1 MNRTSLLRALV
12 AFFIGFGLAMQAAA
26 QSWPTKPVK
35 IIVPYSPGGLPD
47 TVARVVGQALSEK
60 WGHQVIVENK
70 PGGNGL
76 VAAPL
81 ITSAPPDGY
90 TLLVTDGTMFS
101 VNLYTYKQL
110 PYDPAKDF
118 TFISMVA
125 RAPLFLAVNPSLK
138 VNTFEDFLAMV
149 KGAPGKYSY
158 GSSGIGSVHHLTTE
172 MMKAGL
178 GLDMVH
184 VPYKGTGQSIPALVS
199 GDVQAVFSAMPSLT
213 GFVKDGRLKLIAVN
227 TEKRSAL
234 SPQIP
239 TVAEFGLPGF
249 EYSPHIGVSGPA
261 GMPPALVQKI
271 SRDVAEVVKSP
282 AMAERMTTLGIDA
295 VGSTPEAYAAQHVAD
310 RERYGRAVKTAG
322 IRPE

>member
-1 MNRTSLLRALV
+1 MNSKWRWLGALAL
-12 AFFIGFGLAMQAAA
+12 AFALAPPAWS
-26 QSWPTKPVK
+26 QSYPTRPVK
-35 IIVPYSPGGLPD
+35 IVVPYSPGGLPD
-47 TVARVVGQALSEK
+47 TVARVVGQALSDK
-60 WGHQVIVENK
+60 WGQQVIVENK

-81 ITSAPPDGY
+81 ITSASPDGY

-110 PYDPAKDF
+110 PYDPQKDF
-118 TFISMVA
+118 TFITMAA

-138 VNTFEDFLAMV
+138 ANTFEEFLALV
-149 KGAPGKYSY
+149 KAAPGRYSY

-178 GLDMVH
+178 ALDMVH
-184 VPYKGTGQSIPALVS
+184 VPYKGTGQSVPALVS
-199 GDVQAVFSAMPSLT
+199 GDVAAVFSAMPSLA

-234 SPQIP
+234 APQIP

-249 EYSPHIGVSGPA
+249 EYSPHIGFSGPA

-271 SRDVAEVVKSP
+271 AKDVADVVKSP
-282 AMAERMTTLGIDA
+282 AMAEKMTTLGIDP
-295 VGSTPEAYAAQHVAD
+295 VGSTPEVYAAQHVAD

-322 IRPE
+322 IKPE

>member
-1 MNRTSLLRALV
+1 MNLMSGLRFVAALTL
-12 AFFIGFGLAMQAAA
+12 ALGLAPFAWS
-26 QSWPTKPVK
+26 QSFPTKTVK
-35 IIVPYSPGGLPD
+35 LIVPYSPGGLPD

-60 WGHQVIVENK
+60 WGQQVIVENK

-81 ITSAPPDGY
+81 ITSAAPDGY

-110 PYDPAKDF
+110 PYDPARDF
-118 TFISMVA
+118 TFISMAA
-125 RAPLFLAVNPSLK
+125 RAPLFLAVNPSLH
-138 VNTFEDFLAMV
+138 VNTFEEFLKLV
-149 KGAPGKYSY
+149 KASPGKYSY
-158 GSSGIGSVHHLTTE
+158 GSSGIGSVHHLTME

-178 GLDMVH
+178 GLDLVH
-184 VPYKGTGQSIPALVS
+184 VPYKGTGQSIPALVG
-199 GDVQAVFSAMPSLT
+199 GDVAAVFSAMPSLA

-227 TEKRSAL
+227 TETRSSL

-239 TVAEFGLPGF
+239 AVAEYGLPGF
-249 EYSPHIGVSGPA
+249 EYSPHIGFSGPP
-261 GMPPALVQKI
+261 GMPAALVQKI
-271 SRDVAEVVKSP
+271 SKDVADIVKSP

-295 VGSTPEAYAAQHVAD
+295 VGSTPEAYAAQHLAD

-322 IRPE
+322 IKPE

>member
-1 MNRTSLLRALV
+1 MNGMALRWLGALAV
-12 AFFIGFGLAMQAAA
+12 AFVLAQPAWSQPYPAR
-26 QSWPTKPVK
+26 PVK

-47 TVARVVGQALSEK
+47 TVARVVGQALSDK
-60 WGHQVIVENK
+60 WGQHVIVENK

-110 PYDPAKDF
+110 PYDPQKDF
-118 TFISMVA
+118 TFITMAA

-138 VNTFEDFLAMV
+138 VNTFEEFLTLV
-149 KGAPGKYSY
+149 KAAPGKYSY

-184 VPYKGTGQSIPALVS
+184 VPYKGTGQSVPALVS
-199 GDVQAVFSAMPSLT
+199 GDVAAVFSAMPSLA

-234 SPQIP
+234 APQIP

-249 EYSPHIGVSGPA
+249 EYSPHIGFSGPA
-261 GMPPALVQKI
+261 GMPPALVHKI
-271 SRDVAEVVKSP
+271 AKDVADVVKSP
-282 AMAERMTTLGIDA
+282 AMAEKMTTLGIDA
-295 VGSTPEAYAAQHVAD
+295 VGSTPEVYAAQHAAD

-322 IRPE
+322 IKPE

>member
-1 MNRTSLLRALV
+1 MNWTALRWLAAMALGLVV
-12 AFFIGFGLAMQAAA
+12 AQPAWS
-26 QSWPTKPVK
+26 QSYPTRPVK
-35 IIVPYSPGGLPD
+35 IVVPYSPGGLPD
-47 TVARVVGQALSEK
+47 TVARVVGQALSDK
-60 WGHQVIVENK
+60 WGQQVIVENK

-110 PYDPAKDF
+110 PYDPQKDF
-118 TFISMVA
+118 TFITMAA

-138 VNTFEDFLAMV
+138 VNTFEEFLTLV
-149 KGAPGKYSY
+149 KAAPGRYSY

-184 VPYKGTGQSIPALVS
+184 VPYKGTGQSVPALVS
-199 GDVQAVFSAMPSLT
+199 GDVAAVFSAMPSLA

-227 TEKRSAL
+227 TEKRSELA
-234 SPQIP
+234 PQIP

-249 EYSPHIGVSGPA
+249 EYSPHIGFSGPA

-271 SRDVAEVVKSP
+271 AKDVADVVKSP
-282 AMAERMTTLGIDA
+282 AMAEKMTTLGIDA
-295 VGSTPEAYAAQHVAD
+295 VGSTPEVYAAQHAAD

-322 IRPE
+322 IKPE

>member
-1 MNRTSLLRALV
+1 MKTLLRAFAALAV
-12 AFFIGFGLAMQAAA
+12 LLLPAGALAQAFPAR
-26 QSWPTKPVK
+26 PVK

-60 WGHQVIVENK
+60 WGQQVIVENK

-81 ITSAPPDGY
+81 ITSAAPDGY

-101 VNLYTYKQL
+101 VNQYTYKQL
-110 PYDPAKDF
+110 PYDPVKDF
-118 TFISMVA
+118 TFISMTA

-138 VNTFEDFLAMV
+138 VNTFEEFLALT
-149 KGAPGKYSY
+149 KPSPGKYSY
-158 GSSGIGSVHHLTTE
+158 GSSGIGSVHHLTME

-178 GLDMVH
+178 GLDLVH

-199 GDVQAVFSAMPSLT
+199 GDVAAVFSAMPSLA

-227 TEKRSAL
+227 TEKRTSLA
-234 SPQIP
+234 PGIP
-239 TVAEFGLPGF
+239 AVAEFGLPGF
-249 EYSPHIGVSGPA
+249 EYSPHIGFSGPA
-261 GMPPALVQKI
+261 GIPAAVVQKI
-271 SRDVAEVVKSP
+271 SRDVAEVVKSA
-282 AMAERMTTLGIDA
+282 AMTERMTTLGIEA
-295 VGSTPEAYAAQHVAD
+295 VGGTPEAYAAQHNVD

-322 IRPE
+322 IKPE

>member
-1 MNRTSLLRALV
+1 MSALRALG
-12 AFFIGFGLAMQAAA
+12 ALALGFALAMGASA
-26 QSWPTKPVK
+26 QSYPTKPVK

-60 WGHQVIVENK
+60 WGQQVVIENK

-81 ITSAPPDGY
+81 ITSAAPDGY

-101 VNLYTYKQL
+101 VNQFTYKQL
-110 PYDPAKDF
+110 PYDPQKDF
-118 TFISMVA
+118 TFISMAA
-125 RAPLFLAVNPSLK
+125 RAPLFLAVNPALK
-138 VNTFEDFLAMV
+138 VGTFEEFLALV
-149 KGAPGKYSY
+149 RASPGTYSY
-158 GSSGIGSVHHLTTE
+158 GSSGIGSVHHLTME
-172 MMKAGL
+172 MMKSGL
-178 GLDMVH
+178 GLDLVH

-199 GDVQAVFSAMPSLT
+199 GDVAAVFSAMPSLA

-227 TEKRSAL
+227 TEKRSSLA
-234 SPQIP
+234 PQIP

-249 EYSPHIGVSGPA
+249 EYSPHIGISGPA
-261 GMPPALVQKI
+261 GIPPALVQKI
-271 SRDVAEVVKSP
+271 SKDVADIVKSP

-295 VGSTPEAYAAQHVAD
+295 VGSTPEAYAAQHTAD

-322 IRPE
+322 IKPE